1 MFARSERSE
10 LMAQDQIRYD
20 LHVQEAL
27 RGVVRKVL
35 AEVAREGLPGD
46 HHFYIS
52 FRTNFPGVRLSARMR
67 ERYPDDMTIVL
78 QHQFWDLTV
87 TEQGFEV
94 GLSFSTVP
102 ERLVVPFEAVTGFF
116 DPSVDFGLKFEMDGD
131 AVADPDQEAPGN
143 EASIGRLPARDEAA
157 KPSSGGTRT
166 PAASTKPAPAKPA
179 PAKPAPSKAPG
190 QPAASPAVAG
200 KKDGGASAKPAREP
214 AEADASAEVVSLD
227 AFRKKP

>member
-1 MFARSERSE
+1 
-10 LMAQDQIRYD
+10 MAQDQIRYD

-52 FRTNFPGVRLSARMR
+52 FRTKFPGVRLSARMR
-67 ERYPDDMTIVL
+67 ERYPEDMTIVL

-87 TEQGFEV
+87 TDHAFEV
-94 GLSFSTVP
+94 DLSFSTVP
-102 ERLVVPFEAVTGFF
+102 ERLVVPFEAITGFF

-131 AVADPDQEAPGN
+131 AVEQGAPGK
-143 EASIGRLPARDEAA
+143 EVLSGRTPARDDGG
-157 KPSSGGTRT
+157 KPGSAPTRLS
-166 PAASTKPAPAKPA
+166 AAPAKPA
-179 PAKPAPSKAPG
+179 SANGPAPASAKKEGNAPAKPTRE
-190 QPAASPAVAG
+190 AASAA
-200 KKDGGASAKPAREP
+200 
-214 AEADASAEVVSLD
+214 AEAEAGAEVVSLD

>member
-1 MFARSERSE
+1 
-10 LMAQDQIRYD
+10 MAQDQIRYD

-27 RGVVRKVL
+27 RGVVRKVI

-87 TEQGFEV
+87 TDQAFEV

-116 DPSVDFGLKFEMDGD
+116 DPSVDFGLKFEMDGE
-131 AVADPDQEAPGN
+131 AVADPDQDAAPAK
-143 EASIGRLPARDEAA
+143 EASIGRLPTRDEAA
-157 KPSSGGTRT
+157 KPGPGGPRT
-166 PAASTKPAPAKPA
+166 PTSPAKPS
-179 PAKPAPSKAPG
+179 PAKVPG
-190 QPAASPAVAG
+190 QPAANPAVAG

-214 AEADASAEVVSLD
+214 ADAEASAEVVSLD

>member
-1 MFARSERSE
+1 
-10 LMAQDQIRYD
+10 MAQDQIRYD

-35 AEVAREGLPGD
+35 TEVAREGLPGD

-52 FRTNFPGVRLSARMR
+52 FRTNSPGVRLSARMR

-87 TEQGFEV
+87 TDQGFEV

-102 ERLVVPFEAVTGFF
+102 ERLVVPFDAVTGFF

-131 AVADPDQEAPGN
+131 AVADPDEDAPGREAPSK

-157 KPSSGGTRT
+157 KPGLGGTRT
-166 PAASTKPAPAKPA
+166 PAAPAKPA
-179 PAKPAPSKAPG
+179 PAKPAQAKAPG
-190 QPAASPAVAG
+190 QPAANPAMTG
-200 KKDGGASAKPAREP
+200 KKDGGVSAKPPREP